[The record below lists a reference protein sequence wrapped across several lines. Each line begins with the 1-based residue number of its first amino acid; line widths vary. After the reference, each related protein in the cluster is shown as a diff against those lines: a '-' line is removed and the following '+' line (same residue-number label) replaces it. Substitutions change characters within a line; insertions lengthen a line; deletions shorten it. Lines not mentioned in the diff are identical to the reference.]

1 MRDRSTYLPRD
12 PWFSTCLRSLQR
24 PYSASHHSLQ
34 RHSTDRL
41 SGRSGIQSPSS
52 LNTRRSDS
60 HGMVQGKYVGSQQ
73 IRANV
78 PSPSPR
84 GRHDAI
90 RGEKRARRARGWIRS
105 LRVGASRSD
114 PFGICRRE
122 SFGNSFA
129 GSVSFRFPLQQILEG
144 SPLLRQNAPRF
155 DPSPDGK

>member
-1 MRDRSTYLPRD
+1 MRDLSTYLPRA
-12 PWFSTCLRSLQR
+12 PWFSTFLRSLQP
-24 PYSASHHSLQ
+24 PYLASHHSLQ

-41 SGRSGIQSPSS
+41 SGRSGTQSPSS

-90 RGEKRARRARGWIRS
+90 RGEKRARRARGWSLLIFCARATRGCGLPSLDARS
-105 LRVGASRSD
+105 GRSISLHPWRD
-114 PFGICRRE
+114 NDQAWRKHLSCWTHTVR
-122 SFGNSFA
+122 N
-129 GSVSFRFPLQQILEG
+129 
-144 SPLLRQNAPRF
+144 
-155 DPSPDGK
+155 